1 MGLNIIDR
9 NPFKING
16 LILRPKSNKETKEVS
31 AFNVEEQK
39 AFLDQLAKSNDS
51 YTDVFLVAL
60 YTGMRIGEVLAL
72 SKKDIDLEHK
82 LINVSRTLTTDENF
96 NVIVGKK
103 TKTYSGKRQVPILD
117 VLIPVFDKFL
127 KK

>member
-1 MGLNIIDR
+1 
-9 NPFKING
+9 
-16 LILRPKSNKETKEVS
+16 
-31 AFNVEEQK
+31 
-39 AFLDQLAKSNDS
+39 
-51 YTDVFLVAL
+51 
-60 YTGMRIGEVLAL
+60 MRIGEVLAL